1 MTRNVPTGPLEPG
14 LAWEILDAVAGGFSD
29 QIQFTEEMMRYPS
42 LRGQEHT
49 AQTYFYDA
57 LASRGY
63 AMDRWAIDV
72 ADIEDH
78 PGFSPVKVDYSNA
91 INVVGTHKP
100 TTIQGRSLI
109 QNGHV
114 DLSLIHI

>member
-1 MTRNVPTGPLEPG
+1 MPGGPLDAG
-14 LAWEILDAVAGGFSD
+14 LAREVLDAVASGFTD
-29 QIQFTEEMMRYPS
+29 QVHFTEEMMRYPS

-49 AQTYFYDA
+49 AQACFYDA

-72 ADIEDH
+72 AQIEGH

-91 INVVGTHKP
+91 VNVVGTISP
-100 TTIQGRSLI
+100 AQSRGGR
-109 QNGHV
+109 
-114 DLSLIHI
+114 

>member
-1 MTRNVPTGPLEPG
+1 MTGGCVPEGPLDAGFAREV
-14 LAWEILDAVAGGFSD
+14 LDAVASGFTD
-29 QIQFTEEMMRYPS
+29 QVHFTEEMMRYPS

-49 AQTYFYDA
+49 AQACFYDA

-72 ADIEDH
+72 AQIEDH

-91 INVVGTHKP
+91 VNVVGTHQP
-100 TTIQGRSLI
+100 GTI
-109 QNGHV
+109 
-114 DLSLIHI
+114 